1 MEDYSGIKKEWNT
14 AICSNMDG
22 HRDYHTEWSKTHRER
37 QMLYDITYM
46 WNFKNNTNE
55 FINKTETESQTLK
68 KKKLIVTKGENGRGG
83 IN

>member
-1 MEDYSGIKKEWNT
+1 
-14 AICSNMDG
+14 
-22 HRDYHTEWSKTHRER
+22 
-37 QMLYDITYM
+37 MLYDITYM